1 MVSELTVYLSGFD
14 LFFFKFLSLVKDSF
28 IFFQYLLLRELQGA
42 DSPEVLFLSGIFIIY
57 SQSFLINVHTYH
69 I

>member
-42 DSPEVLFLSGIFIIY
+42 DSPEVLFCREFLLY